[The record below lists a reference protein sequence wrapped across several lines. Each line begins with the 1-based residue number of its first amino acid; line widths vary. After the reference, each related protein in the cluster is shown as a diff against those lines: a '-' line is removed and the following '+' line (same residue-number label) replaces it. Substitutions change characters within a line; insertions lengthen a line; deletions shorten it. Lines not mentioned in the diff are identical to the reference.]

1 VTTTRQDLSLI
12 YLGKRG
18 GGLNLLAD
26 VLIELKKMDLPVK
39 TFVSS
44 SSNFEGAELPNLEHS
59 YRLFS
64 PSSIADCFNINAIF
78 NGIRGSLQFLRG
90 DANQTVLF
98 IMPSPFD
105 AFYYVLAKLRGREV
119 ISCIHD
125 AVPHSGEVWPSRHS
139 ISFRLHCSSTLV
151 AFSLHIANQLRLRT
165 GKPILLADLPK
176 SIPDIGK
183 LEPDALSTLD
193 LMRNSKKPVVL
204 LIGRLKEYKNVRQI
218 FEIAQ
223 TIVEA
228 LFVVAGS
235 SNRPIIES
243 KNICILNR
251 WLSNREFNAI
261 LEEADIL
268 VFPYTD
274 ASQSG
279 TIPLAIKLGKII
291 VSANHPGLMDQLD
304 GYERAIISEDLSDEA
319 MQSAITQGMNMQALI
334 SKENKKVVANIREQE
349 YSGLATVI
357 TKYLTVSR
365 EVWL

>member
-1 VTTTRQDLSLI
+1 MTTTRQDLSLI

-26 VLIELKKMDLPVK
+26 VLIELKKMDLSVK

-44 SSNFEGAELPNLEHS
+44 SSKFEGAELSHLEEP

-64 PSSIADCFNINAIF
+64 PSSLADCLSINAIF
-78 NGIRGSLQFLRG
+78 QGIHGSLQFLRG
-90 DANQTVLF
+90 DAPQKVLF

-105 AFYYVLAKLRGREV
+105 AFYYILAKLRGREV

-139 ISFRLHCSSTLV
+139 ISFRLRCSSTLV
-151 AFSLHIANQLRLRT
+151 AFSVHIANQLRLKT
-165 GKPILLADLPK
+165 DKPILLADLPK
-176 SIPDIGK
+176 SIPEIGK
-183 LEPDALSTLD
+183 LEPDALSTLA
-193 LMRNSKKPVVL
+193 LMRNSWKPVVL

-223 TIVEA
+223 TMVGA
-228 LFVVAGS
+228 QFVVAGS
-235 SNRPIIES
+235 SNRPIVES
-243 KNICILNR
+243 KEVCILNR
-251 WLSNREFNAI
+251 WLSNREFSAI

-268 VFPYTD
+268 VLPYTD

-291 VSANHPGLMDQLD
+291 VSANHPGLLGQLD

-319 MQSAITQGMNMQALI
+319 MQLAITQGMAMHVLI
-334 SKENKKVVANIREQE
+334 SRENKKVVSNIREQE

-357 TKYLTVSR
+357 TKYLTMSR
-365 EVWL
+365 EV

>member
-1 VTTTRQDLSLI
+1 MPTTRQDLSLI

-26 VLIELKKMDLPVK
+26 VLLDLKEMNLSVK

-44 SSNFEGAELPNLEHS
+44 NLKFEGAELPNLEES
-59 YRLFS
+59 CRLYS
-64 PSSIADCFNINAIF
+64 PSSLGDSLSISAIF
-78 NGIRGSLQFLRG
+78 HGIHGALQFLRG
-90 DANQTVLF
+90 EANQKVLF

-105 AFYYVLAKLRGREV
+105 AFYYILAKLRGHE
-119 ISCIHD
+119 IITCIHD

-139 ISFRLHCSSTLV
+139 INFRLRCSSTLI
-151 AFSLHIANQLRLRT
+151 AFSVHVANELRLKT
-165 GKPILLADLPK
+165 DKPILLADLPK
-176 SIPDIGK
+176 SIPQIGK
-183 LEPDALSTLD
+183 IEPDALATLD
-193 LMRNSKKPVVL
+193 LMSNSKKPVVL

-223 TIVEA
+223 TMGGA

-235 SNRPIIES
+235 SNRPIVES
-243 KNICILNR
+243 KDICLLNR

-279 TIPLAIKLGKII
+279 TIPIGIKLGKII
-291 VSANHPGLMDQLD
+291 VSTNHPGLLGQLE
-304 GYERAIISEDLSDEA
+304 GYARAIVSEDASNKAL
-319 MQSAITQGMNMQALI
+319 QFAITQGMTMQALI
-334 SKENKKVVANIREQE
+334 SKVNKKIVANSREQE

-357 TKYLTVSR
+357 TKYVTVNR
-365 EVWL
+365 EV

>member
-1 VTTTRQDLSLI
+1 MPTTRQDLSLI

-26 VLIELKKMDLPVK
+26 VLIELKKMDFSVK

-44 SSNFEGAELPNLEHS
+44 SSKFEGSELPNFEET
-59 YRLFS
+59 YQLFS
-64 PSSIADCFNINAIF
+64 PSSLADCLNINAIF
-78 NGIRGSLQFLRG
+78 HGIHGFVEFLRG
-90 DANQTVLF
+90 DANQKVLF

-105 AFYYVLAKLRGREV
+105 AFYYILAKLRGREA
-119 ISCIHD
+119 ITCIHD

-139 ISFRLHCSSTLV
+139 INFRLRYSSTLV
-151 AFSLHIANQLRLRT
+151 AFSVHVANQLRVKT

-176 SIPDIGK
+176 SIPQIGK
-183 LEPDALSTLD
+183 LGPDALVTLD

-218 FEIAQ
+218 FENAQ
-223 TIVEA
+223 TIVGA

-235 SNRPIIES
+235 SNRPIVES
-243 KNICILNR
+243 KDICILNR

-291 VSANHPGLMDQLD
+291 VSANHPGLLGQLD
-304 GYERAIISEDLSDEA
+304 GYERAIIPEDTSDEA
-319 MQSAITQGMNMQALI
+319 MQFAITQGMTMQALI
-334 SKENKKVVANIREQE
+334 SKENKNIVANIRKQE

-357 TKYLTVSR
+357 TKYLTVNR
-365 EVWL
+365 EV